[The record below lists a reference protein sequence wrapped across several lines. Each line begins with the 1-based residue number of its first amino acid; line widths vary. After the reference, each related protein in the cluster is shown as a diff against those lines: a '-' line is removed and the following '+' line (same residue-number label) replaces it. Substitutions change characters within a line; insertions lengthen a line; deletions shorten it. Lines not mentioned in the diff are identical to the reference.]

1 VFKRLLGQIVV
12 VGLALSLVT
21 ACSSGSSVGK
31 EDCKLLLEAEDLF
44 SADYESL
51 TKEDQATQ
59 AYVYISQL
67 YIIQP
72 LLQEPELQEFV
83 NNFLKEA
90 ETGEI
95 GGRTYSPESNIYLK
109 HVKRFPRIMRDFY
122 CESL

>member
-1 VFKRLLGQIVV
+1 MFKRLLGQIVV

-31 EDCKLLLEAEDLF
+31 EDCKLLLEAEELF

-67 YIIQP
+67 YAIQP

-95 GGRTYSPESNIYLK
+95 GGRTYSLESNIYLK
-109 HVKRFPRIMRDFY
+109 HVKRFPRIMRDYY